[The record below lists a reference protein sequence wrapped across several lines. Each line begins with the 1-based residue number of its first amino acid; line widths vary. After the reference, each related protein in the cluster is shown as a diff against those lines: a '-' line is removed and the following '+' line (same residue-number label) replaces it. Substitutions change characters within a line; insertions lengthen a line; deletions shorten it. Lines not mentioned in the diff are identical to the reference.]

1 MSISSF
7 NFPTPIKFG
16 AGARKLV
23 AAHLLEVGC
32 KRPLIVTDRAL
43 GALPVMAEFITH
55 LPGWTWRFSAACSAT
70 PPAAR

>member
-23 AAHLLEVGC
+23 AAHLTEVGC
-32 KRPLIVTDRAL
+32 KRPLIVTA
-43 GALPVMAEFITH
+43 VSYTH
-55 LPGWTWRFSAACSAT
+55 LTLPTKA
-70 PPAAR
+70 